1 MKKLFISVAIV
12 SLIILSCS
20 ETSSGNSDLYGDN
33 ITIET
38 STALATILADRDAN
52 VGMEFKIEGVM
63 VEVCQKKGCWINF
76 KDGEEIITVRF
87 KDYGF
92 FMPKDGACRK
102 AKIQGFLVHN
112 TFEETND
119 AGQIIRTD
127 SYEIVAS
134 AVELAKSEKF

>member
-1 MKKLFISVAIV
+1 MKKLLISIAIA
-12 SLIILSCS
+12 SLLILSCS
-20 ETSSGNSDLYGDN
+20 ETSSGNSDFYGDN

-38 STALATILADRDAN
+38 STDLATILADRDAN
-52 VGMEFKIEGVM
+52 VGKEFKIEGMM

-76 KDGEEIITVRF
+76 KDGDEVITVRF

-92 FMPKDGACRK
+92 FMPKDGAGRK
-102 AKIQGFLVHN
+102 ASIQGFLIHN

-119 AGQIIRTD
+119 AGQVIRTD

-134 AVELAKSEKF
+134 AVELAKAEKL